1 MFPLLRKGF
10 KYKRENILLNK
21 CLVACAHPA
30 NSPEGENLYARGLL
44 PFRGAR
50 GVRWNLFSF
59 NLFQKTF
66 RNAGNFFSVVIV
78 ADDAGFSVCYFFACC
93 LVGDL
98 VEHIKPVL
106 IEF

>member
-30 NSPEGENLYARGLL
+30 NSPEGENLYARGLF

-50 GVRWNLFSF
+50 GVRWNLFPFIFFRKLSGM
-59 NLFQKTF
+59 LATF
-66 RNAGNFFSVVIV
+66 FLS
-78 ADDAGFSVCYFFACC
+78 
-93 LVGDL
+93 
-98 VEHIKPVL
+98 
-106 IEF
+106 